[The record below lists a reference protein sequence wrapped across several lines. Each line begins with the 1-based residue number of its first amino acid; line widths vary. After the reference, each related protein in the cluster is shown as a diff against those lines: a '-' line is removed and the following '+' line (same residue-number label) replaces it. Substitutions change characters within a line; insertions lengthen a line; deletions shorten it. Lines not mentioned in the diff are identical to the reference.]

1 MDTRDDLMAVRTR
14 LAFMTSLTS
23 RRAIRDALRKVGFS
37 TVLIERKGS
46 RLVIETE
53 AEGEKHLQG
62 FQRKMARA
70 GFRVAQEESETR

>member
-1 MDTRDDLMAVRTR
+1 MAVRTR
-14 LAFMTSLTS
+14 FAFTTSLTS

-46 RLVIETE
+46 RLVVETE
-53 AEGEKHLQG
+53 AEGEAHLQE

-70 GFRVAQEESETR
+70 GFGLEQEESEKR